1 MIEGPVDAREGN
13 FEHSFPGLAIH
24 VEPPMPGL
32 QLMAT
37 HQLTDYDVGIC
48 QRVSAVGQVH
58 SRSLLD
64 ADGGPD
70 RTPIDMLEDV
80 RAGKVDVAETIRV

>member
-24 VEPPMPGL
+24 VEPPIPGL

-48 QRVSAVGQVH
+48 QRVSAVGQAH
-58 SRSLLD
+58 SRIVSNR
-64 ADGGPD
+64 G
-70 RTPIDMLEDV
+70 RSV
-80 RAGKVDVAETIRV
+80 RLRCGLGFSWPASFSTF